1 MSASPAPSPNTNDN
15 RESYSSTSPPLPVDS
30 GGPGSRSY
38 TPALLDMFNKSSSS
52 SSKNNNKNT
61 ITSNTSNDDDGTHHH
76 AMMNNNHNSN
86 NGGVVSRGGA
96 PNSDSKPP
104 RHASFNFQIQSKQNN
119 NNQIGNSSESQSPL
133 QPLPLIKDQLQVVEV
148 TRNGRT
154 RKEIK
159 RFETQVSFD
168 KGFYLTIRA
177 IQLLKQEIKGGLI
190 VVGIA
195 GPSGAG
201 KTVFSKKILEFMP
214 GIEHISMDM
223 YNDAS
228 VLLEDNFDD
237 PRLTD
242 YATLLENIQ
251 SLKDGNSAE
260 VPIYDFKSSK
270 RVGYRHVEV
279 PKARV
284 VIIEGIYALSERL
297 RPLLD
302 LRVSVTGGVHF
313 DLLKRVMRDIH
324 RSGQAPESIIHQISE
339 TVYPM
344 YKAYIE
350 PDLRT
355 AHLRIVN
362 SFNPFAGFQ
371 DPTYI
376 LKSDKVP
383 TDEEIES
390 VLDHS
395 NPESPVTRTDEVE
408 TADIYLLPPNEDP
421 EQCTS
426 WLRLRNRDGH
436 YSLMFEETVTDGPIM
451 ISPRIKFGV
460 GVRILGGLM
469 ALGYEV
475 GAILKRRGREWSDDL
490 LTIKV
495 DWIESLDRA
504 YVQIQSKS
512 RVAAEEAGEKLGL
525 EGTYIP
531 TSFIEQV
538 QMEKLTLE
546 LREQMT
552 EEIKHKFSGL
562 LSINRP
568 NGTGGGYD
576 IETNHIVPP
585 AMGSN
590 VSSRANSVH
599 SGSLKTHEDG
609 SGRHPL
615 QAELEVNAERL
626 NEMNALNRSGSDGEG
641 RHYNEASS
649 PRHSYGVNGESTPF
663 GLSNNNTSNNN
674 NNNNNGGGYSSEK
687 EQRTPDRRRPQTPF
701 RQPKPDQIPGLH
713 QRDISGLSED
723 YGGNGV
729 RNTPTPHYYIEGS
742 SSSNLEQKF
751 VWLSRKLEDVVTAV
765 SQIQQQQQIQQ
776 LYNYQQQQQQQQQ
789 SSPLAWTTPRE
800 GFSQQTPP
808 LPSTSSSSS
817 VGDALRTLESKL
829 ARIEENERKLAARH
843 SAISLGL
850 ATFVGAATV
859 FGLLANS
866 REK

>member
-1 MSASPAPSPNTNDN
+1 M
-15 RESYSSTSPPLPVDS
+15 
-30 GGPGSRSY
+30 
-38 TPALLDMFNKSSSS
+38 
-52 SSKNNNKNT
+52 
-61 ITSNTSNDDDGTHHH
+61 
-76 AMMNNNHNSN
+76 
-86 NGGVVSRGGA
+86 
-96 PNSDSKPP
+96 
-104 RHASFNFQIQSKQNN
+104 
-119 NNQIGNSSESQSPL
+119 
-133 QPLPLIKDQLQVVEV
+133 
-148 TRNGRT
+148 
-154 RKEIK
+154 
-159 RFETQVSFD
+159 
-168 KGFYLTIRA
+168 
-177 IQLLKQEIKGGLI
+177 
-190 VVGIA
+190 
-195 GPSGAG
+195 
-201 KTVFSKKILEFMP
+201 
-214 GIEHISMDM
+214 
-223 YNDAS
+223 
-228 VLLEDNFDD
+228 
-237 PRLTD
+237 
-242 YATLLENIQ
+242 
-251 SLKDGNSAE
+251 
-260 VPIYDFKSSK
+260 
-270 RVGYRHVEV
+270 
-279 PKARV
+279 
-284 VIIEGIYALSERL
+284 
-297 RPLLD
+297 
-302 LRVSVTGGVHF
+302 
-313 DLLKRVMRDIH
+313 
-324 RSGQAPESIIHQISE
+324 
-339 TVYPM
+339 
-344 YKAYIE
+344 
-350 PDLRT
+350 
-355 AHLRIVN
+355 RIVN

-615 QAELEVNAERL
+615 QAELEVSAERM

-674 NNNNNGGGYSSEK
+674 NNNNGGGYSSEK

-713 QRDISGLSED
+713 QRDVSGLSED

-751 VWLSRKLEDVVTAV
+751 DWLSRKLEDVVTAV

-776 LYNYQQQQQQQQQ
+776 LYNYQQQQQQQQH

-808 LPSTSSSSS
+808 LPSTSSSSSS

>member
-1 MSASPAPSPNTNDN
+1 M
-15 RESYSSTSPPLPVDS
+15 
-30 GGPGSRSY
+30 
-38 TPALLDMFNKSSSS
+38 
-52 SSKNNNKNT
+52 
-61 ITSNTSNDDDGTHHH
+61 
-76 AMMNNNHNSN
+76 
-86 NGGVVSRGGA
+86 
-96 PNSDSKPP
+96 
-104 RHASFNFQIQSKQNN
+104 
-119 NNQIGNSSESQSPL
+119 
-133 QPLPLIKDQLQVVEV
+133 
-148 TRNGRT
+148 
-154 RKEIK
+154 
-159 RFETQVSFD
+159 
-168 KGFYLTIRA
+168 TIRA

-201 KTVFSKKILEFMP
+201 KTVFSKKLLEFMP
-214 GIEHISMDM
+214 GIEHVSMDM

-242 YATLLENIQ
+242 YATLLDNIQ

-395 NPESPVTRTDEVE
+395 SPESPVTRTDEVE

-568 NGTGGGYD
+568 NGTGGGGGGYD

-615 QAELEVNAERL
+615 QAELEVSAERL

-751 VWLSRKLEDVVTAV
+751 DWLSRKLEDVVTTV

-776 LYNYQQQQQQQQQ
+776 LYNYQQQQQQQQH

-800 GFSQQTPP
+800 GFSQPTPP

-817 VGDALRTLESKL
+817 SMGDVVRTLESKL

>member
-1 MSASPAPSPNTNDN
+1 
-15 RESYSSTSPPLPVDS
+15 
-30 GGPGSRSY
+30 
-38 TPALLDMFNKSSSS
+38 
-52 SSKNNNKNT
+52 
-61 ITSNTSNDDDGTHHH
+61 
-76 AMMNNNHNSN
+76 MMNNNPN

-119 NNQIGNSSESQSPL
+119 NNQIENSSESSPL

-615 QAELEVNAERL
+615 QAELEVSAERM

-674 NNNNNGGGYSSEK
+674 NNNGGGYSSEK

-713 QRDISGLSED
+713 QRDVSGLSED
-723 YGGNGV
+723 SGGNGV

-751 VWLSRKLEDVVTAV
+751 DWLSRKLEDVVTAV

-776 LYNYQQQQQQQQQ
+776 LYNYQQQQQQQQH

-808 LPSTSSSSS
+808 LPSTSSSSSS

>member
-1 MSASPAPSPNTNDN
+1 M
-15 RESYSSTSPPLPVDS
+15 
-30 GGPGSRSY
+30 
-38 TPALLDMFNKSSSS
+38 
-52 SSKNNNKNT
+52 
-61 ITSNTSNDDDGTHHH
+61 
-76 AMMNNNHNSN
+76 
-86 NGGVVSRGGA
+86 
-96 PNSDSKPP
+96 
-104 RHASFNFQIQSKQNN
+104 
-119 NNQIGNSSESQSPL
+119 
-133 QPLPLIKDQLQVVEV
+133 
-148 TRNGRT
+148 
-154 RKEIK
+154 
-159 RFETQVSFD
+159 
-168 KGFYLTIRA
+168 TIRA
-177 IQLLKQEIKGGLI
+177 IQLLKQESKGGLI

-242 YATLLENIQ
+242 YATLLDNIQ
-251 SLKDGNSAE
+251 SLKDGKSTE
-260 VPIYDFKSSK
+260 VPIYDFKLSK

-324 RSGQAPESIIHQISE
+324 RSGQEPESIIHQISE

-376 LKSDKVP
+376 LKSDKIP

-395 NPESPVTRTDEVE
+395 NSESPVTRTDEVE

-495 DWIESLDRA
+495 DWIESLDRT

-525 EGTYIP
+525 EDTYIP
-531 TSFIEQV
+531 NSFIEQV

-552 EEIKHKFSGL
+552 DEIKHKFSGL

-568 NGTGGGYD
+568 NGIGSNGGYD
-576 IETNHIVPP
+576 IETNHIIPP

-599 SGSLKTHEDG
+599 SGSLKTYEDG

-615 QAELEVNAERL
+615 QAELEASVERL
-626 NEMNALNRSGSDGEG
+626 HEMNALNRAGSEGEAG
-641 RHYNEASS
+641 NNQRHHNEVSS
-649 PRHSYGVNGESTPF
+649 PRHSCGGNGESAPF
-663 GLSNNNTSNNN
+663 GLSINHNGG
-674 NNNNNGGGYSSEK
+674 NNGGGYSSEK

-713 QRDISGLSED
+713 QRDLSVLSED
-723 YGGNGV
+723 YGGNGG
-729 RNTPTPHYYIEGS
+729 NTPTQQYTTGG
-742 SSSNLEQKF
+742 NLEQKF
-751 VWLSRKLEDVVTAV
+751 EWLSRKLEDVCNVI

-776 LYNYQQQQQQQQQ
+776 LQYYQQQQQQQQQQQ
-789 SSPLAWTTPRE
+789 SSPLTWTTPRE
-800 GFSQQTPP
+800 GFSQPTPP
-808 LPSTSSSSS
+808 PSTSSSSM
-817 VGDALRTLESKL
+817 GDVLRTLESKL
-829 ARIEENERKLAARH
+829 AMLEENERKFAARS

-859 FGLLANS
+859 FVFANS
-866 REK
+866 RK

>member
-1 MSASPAPSPNTNDN
+1 M
-15 RESYSSTSPPLPVDS
+15 
-30 GGPGSRSY
+30 
-38 TPALLDMFNKSSSS
+38 
-52 SSKNNNKNT
+52 
-61 ITSNTSNDDDGTHHH
+61 
-76 AMMNNNHNSN
+76 
-86 NGGVVSRGGA
+86 
-96 PNSDSKPP
+96 
-104 RHASFNFQIQSKQNN
+104 
-119 NNQIGNSSESQSPL
+119 
-133 QPLPLIKDQLQVVEV
+133 
-148 TRNGRT
+148 
-154 RKEIK
+154 
-159 RFETQVSFD
+159 
-168 KGFYLTIRA
+168 TIRA

-201 KTVFSKKILEFMP
+201 KTVFSTKILEFMP

-242 YATLLENIQ
+242 YATLLDNIQ
-251 SLKDGNSAE
+251 SLKDGKSAE

-495 DWIESLDRA
+495 DWIESLERA

-552 EEIKHKFSGL
+552 DEIKHKFSGL

-568 NGTGGGYD
+568 NGIGGSGGYD

-585 AMGSN
+585 VMGSN

-599 SGSLKTHEDG
+599 SGSLKTYEDG

-615 QAELEVNAERL
+615 QAELETSAERV
-626 NEMNALNRSGSDGEG
+626 NEMNALNRAGSDGEG
-641 RHYNEASS
+641 RYHNETSS
-649 PRHSYGVNGESTPF
+649 PRHNYGESTPF
-663 GLSNNNTSNNN
+663 GLSNNNNSNNN
-674 NNNNNGGGYSSEK
+674 NGNNNNGGYSSEK

-713 QRDISGLSED
+713 QRDLSGLSED
-723 YGGNGV
+723 FGGNGG
-729 RNTPTPHYYIEGS
+729 RNTPTQQYYREGGS
-742 SSSNLEQKF
+742 SSSLEQKF
-751 VWLSRKLEDVVTAV
+751 DWMSRKLEDVVTAV
-765 SQIQQQQQIQQ
+765 SHIQQQQQIQH
-776 LYNYQQQQQQQQQ
+776 LHYYQQQQQQQQ

-800 GFSQQTPP
+800 GFSQPTPP
-808 LPSTSSSSS
+808 PSTSSSMSD
-817 VGDALRTLESKL
+817 VLRTIESKL
-829 ARIEENERKLAARH
+829 ANLEENERKLAARN
-843 SAISLGL
+843 SALSLGL

-859 FGLLANS
+859 LGLFANS
-866 REK
+866 RK

>member
-52 SSKNNNKNT
+52 SSKNNKNT

>member
-1 MSASPAPSPNTNDN
+1 
-15 RESYSSTSPPLPVDS
+15 
-30 GGPGSRSY
+30 
-38 TPALLDMFNKSSSS
+38 
-52 SSKNNNKNT
+52 
-61 ITSNTSNDDDGTHHH
+61 
-76 AMMNNNHNSN
+76 MMNNNPN

-119 NNQIGNSSESQSPL
+119 NNQIENSSESSPL

-615 QAELEVNAERL
+615 QAELEVSAERM

-674 NNNNNGGGYSSEK
+674 NNNNGGGYSSEK

-713 QRDISGLSED
+713 QRDVSGLSED

-751 VWLSRKLEDVVTAV
+751 DWLSRKLEDVVTAV

-776 LYNYQQQQQQQQQ
+776 LYNYQQQQQQQQH

-808 LPSTSSSSS
+808 LPSTSSSSSS

>member
-1 MSASPAPSPNTNDN
+1 MSASPAPSPNTNN
-15 RESYSSTSPPLPVDS
+15 NNESYSSTSPPLPVDS

-52 SSKNNNKNT
+52 SSSKNNNKNT
-61 ITSNTSNDDDGTHHH
+61 TSSTNNSNDDDGTSHH
-76 AMMNNNHNSN
+76 AMMNNNPN

-119 NNQIGNSSESQSPL
+119 NNNQIGNSSESSPL

-615 QAELEVNAERL
+615 QAELEVSAERM

-674 NNNNNGGGYSSEK
+674 NNNNGGGYSSEK

-713 QRDISGLSED
+713 QRDVSGLSED

-751 VWLSRKLEDVVTAV
+751 DWLSRKLEDVVTAV

-776 LYNYQQQQQQQQQ
+776 LYNYQQQQQQQQH

-808 LPSTSSSSS
+808 LPSTSSSSSS

>member
-1 MSASPAPSPNTNDN
+1 M
-15 RESYSSTSPPLPVDS
+15 
-30 GGPGSRSY
+30 
-38 TPALLDMFNKSSSS
+38 
-52 SSKNNNKNT
+52 
-61 ITSNTSNDDDGTHHH
+61 
-76 AMMNNNHNSN
+76 
-86 NGGVVSRGGA
+86 
-96 PNSDSKPP
+96 
-104 RHASFNFQIQSKQNN
+104 
-119 NNQIGNSSESQSPL
+119 
-133 QPLPLIKDQLQVVEV
+133 
-148 TRNGRT
+148 
-154 RKEIK
+154 
-159 RFETQVSFD
+159 
-168 KGFYLTIRA
+168 TIRA

-242 YATLLENIQ
+242 YATLLDNIQ
-251 SLKDGNSAE
+251 SLKDGKSAE

-495 DWIESLDRA
+495 DWIESLERA

-552 EEIKHKFSGL
+552 DEIKHKFSGL

-568 NGTGGGYD
+568 NGIGGSGGYD

-585 AMGSN
+585 VMGSN

-599 SGSLKTHEDG
+599 SGSLKTYEDG

-615 QAELEVNAERL
+615 QAELETSAERM
-626 NEMNALNRSGSDGEG
+626 NEMNALNRAGSDGEG
-641 RHYNEASS
+641 RHHNEASS
-649 PRHSYGVNGESTPF
+649 PRHNYGESTPF
-663 GLSNNNTSNNN
+663 GLSNNNNN
-674 NNNNNGGGYSSEK
+674 GGYSSEK

-713 QRDISGLSED
+713 QRDLSGLSED
-723 YGGNGV
+723 FGGNGG
-729 RNTPTPHYYIEGS
+729 RNTPTQQYYREGGS
-742 SSSNLEQKF
+742 SSSLEQKF
-751 VWLSRKLEDVVTAV
+751 DWMSRKLEDVVTAV
-765 SQIQQQQQIQQ
+765 SHIQHQQQIQQ
-776 LYNYQQQQQQQQQ
+776 LHYYQQQQQQQQQ

-800 GFSQQTPP
+800 GFSQPTPP
-808 LPSTSSSSS
+808 PSTSYSSMSD
-817 VGDALRTLESKL
+817 VLRTIESKL
-829 ARIEENERKLAARH
+829 ANLEENERKLAARN
-843 SAISLGL
+843 SALSLGL

-859 FGLLANS
+859 LGLFANS
-866 REK
+866 RK